1 MSWLLV
7 LSLFVPAPSHQAP
20 GHPVDVS
27 TLIAGPPATVAQF
40 DLGKLKGEPRQLS
53 WSPDLSQLYLQTVE
67 GKAPAETLHHYL
79 VTVAGGALTPVD
91 GVPGWAIEYWNVK
104 QDRVAPGIPSLEIQ
118 IEQTIETLHTGVAQA
133 GVLDR
138 QSSPTGVVGS
148 NPSPESLANGQHG
161 NSQANVVRLRLVGE
175 AIAVW
180 INERPIPGARF
191 GWGPTGTGSLVY
203 IDAQGSLVLFDRL
216 KHRQTIKGVKDT
228 LLPAW
233 SADGS
238 RLAYV
243 QRLGKKRIAIGTLSL
258 GR

>member
-1 MSWLLV
+1 MSWLLA
-7 LSLFVPAPSHQAP
+7 LSLFVAAPPQAP

-27 TLIAGPPATVAQF
+27 TLIAGPPAVVAEF

-67 GKAPAETLHHYL
+67 GKPPGEKLHHYVL
-79 VTVAGGALTPVD
+79 AVAGGSLTPVD
-91 GVPGWAIEYWNVK
+91 RAPDWAIEYWNVK

-118 IEQTIETLHTGVAQA
+118 IEQTVETLKTGVGQA

-138 QSSPTGVVGS
+138 QSSPTGVAS
-148 NPSPESLANGQHG
+148 NNPSPESLANGQHG
-161 NSQANVVRLRLVGE
+161 NSDANVVRLRLVGE
-175 AIAVW
+175 EIAVW
-180 INERPIPGARF
+180 VNERPVPGTRF
-191 GWGPTGTGSLVY
+191 GWGPSGTGSLVCL
-203 IDAQGSLVLFDRL
+203 DEQGSLVLFDRL
-216 KHRQTIKGVKDT
+216 KHRQTIKGVKNA

-243 QRLGKKRIAIGTLSL
+243 QRLGKKRIAIATLPL